1 MSGVM
6 EEAMRLEELGLNRVP
21 DTNVC
26 ANHIDEPA
34 IRNFIRRN
42 ASRGYC
48 DYCERATSVVPL
60 EDLMEFI
67 MEAVVRLYTDPANF
81 MSYQSSE
88 GGYLGNVYDS
98 DEILQEHFELDIPDN
113 KLFDDVFE
121 SLDLNKPWANEMEY
135 HDSPSDIMLYS
146 WNYFKKVVKHR
157 SRYFF
162 GLVKDFNSDDYRI
175 NSNDM
180 LDEIGDSIKKFGLLK
195 ILPQGTPLYRCRQHV
210 KGDISVTTAEG
221 MTSPPEEYAV
231 NPNRM
236 SPSGISM
243 FYGAFEHET
252 AIAET
257 LDLKDTNKDFFTTA
271 AFISKHEL
279 NIIDLSALPDL
290 PSPFDQKKQNDRF
303 RIAFMKDF
311 VMDLVA
317 PIERDGRVHIEY
329 VPTQIITEYFRFPFS
344 DKLKKEKRI
353 DGIIYP
359 SSKNGKKA
367 CVLFFENAESLTVL
381 EMDTASLVT
390 SKIVYI

>member
-26 ANHIDEPA
+26 AKHIDEQA

-48 DYCERATSVVPL
+48 DYCQRATSVVLL
-60 EDLMEFI
+60 EDLMKFI

-98 DEILQEHFELDIPDN
+98 NEILQEHFELDIPDN

-121 SLDLNKPWANEMEY
+121 SIDLNKPWANEMEY

-146 WNYFKKVVKHR
+146 WKYFKKVVKHR

-175 NSNDM
+175 DSDDM
-180 LDEIGDSIKKFGLLK
+180 LDEIGDSIKKFGLSK
-195 ILPQGTPLYRCRQHV
+195 ILPQGTPLYRCRQHE
-210 KGDISVTTAEG
+210 KDDISVNIDEG
-221 MTSPPEEYAV
+221 MTSPPEKYAI

-243 FYGAFEHET
+243 FYGAFELET
-252 AIAET
+252 SLSET
-257 LDLKDTNKDFFTTA
+257 LDLKNTDLDYFTTVT
-271 AFISKHEL
+271 FISKREL
-279 NIIDLSALPDL
+279 NIIDLSALPKL
-290 PSPFDQKKQNDRF
+290 PSPFNQKKQKDRF

-311 VMDLVA
+311 VRDLVA
-317 PIERDGRVHIEY
+317 PIKRDGRVHIEY

-367 CVLFFENAESLTVL
+367 CVLFFDNAESLTVL
-381 EMDTASLVT
+381 DMDTTSLKT
-390 SKIVYI
+390 SKVVYP